1 MGKTMEITHEILEEY
16 TGSRTVTVPDP
27 ENENA
32 IKEVVDGVAS
42 ILVKYTS
49 DNPDIEY
56 IKDFMIVLTEG
67 VYDKEK
73 TETAIKNYETTV
85 ALRIAEGDIT

>member
-1 MGKTMEITHEILEEY
+1 MEITHEILEEY
-16 TGSRTVTVPDP
+16 TGLRTVRVPDP
-27 ENENA
+27 NNEGA
-32 IKEVVDGVAS
+32 TKEVVDGVAS

-49 DNPDIEY
+49 NNPDVEY
-56 IKDFMIVLTEG
+56 IRDFMIVLTEG

-85 ALRIAEGDIT
+85 GLRIAEGDIT